1 MLNLE
6 SSMAAIMPVGP
17 APAIKT
23 GFRFSFISFLR
34 WLTEAAGT
42 PNVPR
47 GKSLNFRD
55 SAARVET
62 VEVERVETVE
72 TVETV
77 E

>member
-1 MLNLE
+1 
-6 SSMAAIMPVGP
+6 MAAIIPVGP

-23 GFRFSFISFLR
+23 GFRFSFIGFLH
-34 WLTEAAGT
+34 WITKASGT
-42 PNVPR
+42 RNVSS

-55 SAARVET
+55 SAAKVET

-72 TVETV
+72 TVEAI